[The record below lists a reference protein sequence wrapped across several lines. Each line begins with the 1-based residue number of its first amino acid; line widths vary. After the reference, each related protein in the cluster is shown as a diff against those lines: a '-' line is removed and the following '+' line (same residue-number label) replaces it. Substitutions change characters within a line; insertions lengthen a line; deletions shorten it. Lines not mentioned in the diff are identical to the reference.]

1 MSKSIHIKNLSFAY
15 GKDTILRDVNVSFPE
30 GKLSVILGRNGSGKS
45 TLFNVIAGLENHYQG
60 SVLIGETER
69 RNWKVG
75 KSNALK
81 LGFLNQF
88 HQTTFPFKVADVILT
103 GRASFS
109 RFSPRR
115 EDFEA
120 VDAIL
125 EKFNL
130 AHLKHKSYTSL
141 SGGERQLVLLC
152 RVLVQ
157 QPDLLLLDEPTN
169 HLDLK
174 YQIAVLQTAKELV
187 KEGTTVLCVMH
198 DPNMA
203 YLFGDHFYLMQDNT
217 LVDLQG
223 MNREQVRKVL
233 EQTYELPLISL
244 ENQGKWMFA
253 PMLHAHDW
261 ASIKSLELEGVN
273 NKL

>member
-45 TLFNVIAGLENHYQG
+45 TLFNVIAGLEKHYQG

-88 HQTTFPFKVADVILT
+88 HQTTFPFKVVDVILT

-120 VDAIL
+120 VDTIL

-169 HLDLK
+169 HLDLN

-223 MNREQVRKVL
+223 MNREQVREVL

-244 ENQGKWMFA
+244 ENQGKWMFV
-253 PMLHAHDW
+253 PMLHSHDW
-261 ASIKSLELEGVN
+261 APIKSLELEDVN

>member
-45 TLFNVIAGLENHYQG
+45 TLFNVIAGLEKHYQG

-69 RNWKVG
+69 RNWRVG

-88 HQTTFPFKVADVILT
+88 HQTTFPFKVVDVILT

-120 VDAIL
+120 VDTIL

-169 HLDLK
+169 HLDLN

-223 MNREQVRKVL
+223 MNREQVREVL

-244 ENQGKWMFA
+244 ENQGKWMFV

-261 ASIKSLELEGVN
+261 APIKSLELEDVN

>member
-1 MSKSIHIKNLSFAY
+1 MSKSIHIENLSFAY
-15 GKDTILRDVNVSFPE
+15 GKDPILRDVNVSFPE

-45 TLFNVIAGLENHYQG
+45 TLFNVIAGLEKHYQG

-88 HQTTFPFKVADVILT
+88 HQTTFPFKVVDVILT

-109 RFSPRR
+109 RFSPRPG
-115 EDFEA
+115 DFEA

-169 HLDLK
+169 HLDLN

-223 MNREQVRKVL
+223 MDREQVRKVL

-253 PMLHAHDW
+253 PMLHTHEA
-261 ASIKSLELEGVN
+261 AALQSLELDGIHN
-273 NKL
+273 RS

>member
-15 GKDTILRDVNVSFPE
+15 GKDIILRDVNVSFPE

-45 TLFNVIAGLENHYQG
+45 TLFNVIAGLEKHYQG

-169 HLDLK
+169 HLDLN
-174 YQIAVLQTAKELV
+174 YQIAVLETAKELV

-217 LVDLQG
+217 LVDLQA

-253 PMLHAHDW
+253 PMLHTTQDR
-261 ASIKSLELEGVN
+261 ASLPSLELDGI
-273 NKL
+273 KS